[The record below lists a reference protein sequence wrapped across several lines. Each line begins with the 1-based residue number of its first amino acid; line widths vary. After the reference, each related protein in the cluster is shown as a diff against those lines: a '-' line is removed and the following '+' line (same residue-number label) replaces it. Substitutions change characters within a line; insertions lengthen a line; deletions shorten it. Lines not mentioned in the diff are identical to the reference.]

1 MFLSWLGISAASA
14 IGLIDT
20 LYCLYHDDEQF
31 LDELERF
38 AFRYF
43 VEQTNP
49 RNGLV
54 RDRDQPD
61 APASIAAT
69 GFGLVAWSIAA
80 ARKWVSADAALD
92 IILATLRFF
101 AHEAEQ
107 VHGFFYHFL
116 DFRTGERYQ
125 EKWKSELSSVDTAWL
140 LAGVLVAKEAFPDHP
155 QVQKLAEQIEERVD
169 WKWMCDGQLTLR
181 TGWTPEEGFFAG
193 RWDEYAEHMFMYLIA
208 LGSPT
213 FPLPKESWDAW
224 ERNWTEYKG
233 YRYLDCPPLFTH
245 QYSHAFV
252 DFRKWRDR
260 YADYWESAVQAT
272 LANRQF
278 CIDHAD
284 RFKSYGPNS
293 WGLTACDGPDGY
305 RAYGAK
311 EGWHDGTVA
320 PCAAAG
326 SLPFAPQECIT
337 ALRFFRERFS
347 ERLWGRYG
355 FRDAFNLDRNWW
367 ATDTLG
373 IDQGITLI
381 MIENLRSGLVWRWMA
396 RNKTLQRGLEKAG
409 FFLRRPASKEE

>member
-1 MFLSWLGISAASA
+1 MTRRTFLSWFGTTVAGVIGSVDSAYRLSR
-14 IGLIDT
+14 
-20 LYCLYHDDEQF
+20 DDERF
-31 LDELERF
+31 LDELERA

-49 RNGLV
+49 QNGLV
-54 RDRDQPD
+54 RDRDRID

-69 GFGLVAWSIAA
+69 GFGLVAWAIAA
-80 ARKWVSADAALD
+80 QRRWVSTDDALKIALT
-92 IILATLRFF
+92 TLRFF
-101 AHEAEQ
+101 AQEAQ
-107 VHGFFYHFL
+107 HVHGFFYHFL
-116 DFRTGERYQ
+116 DFSSGERYQ
-125 EKWKSELSSVDTAWL
+125 EKWKSEISSVDTAWL
-140 LAGVLVAKEAFPDHP
+140 LAGVLVVKEVFPNHLRL
-155 QVQKLAEQIEERVD
+155 QKYAEQIEERID
-169 WKWMCDGQLTLR
+169 WRWMCNGQLTL
-181 TGWTPEEGFFAG
+181 TMGWTPEQGFLPS
-193 RWDEYAEHMFMYLIA
+193 RWDKYAEHMLMYLLA

-213 FPLPKESWDAW
+213 YPLPSESWDAW

-260 YADYWESAVQAT
+260 YADYWESSVQAT

-326 SLPFAPQECIT
+326 SLPFAPRECLA
-337 ALRFFRERFS
+337 ALRFFREQFS
-347 ERLWGRYG
+347 DRLWGKYG

-373 IDQGITLI
+373 IDQGITLL
-381 MIENLRSGLVWRWMA
+381 MIENLRTGLVWRWMA
-396 RNKTLQRGLEKAG
+396 RNSTLQKGLKKAG
-409 FFLRRPASKEE
+409 FFSRTPR

>member
-1 MFLSWLGISAASA
+1 MFLQYLGIITASA
-14 IGLIDT
+14 ISSEDNAYRLSRN
-20 LYCLYHDDEQF
+20 DERF
-31 LDELERF
+31 LDELERA

-43 VEQTNP
+43 LDQTNP
-49 RNGLV
+49 QNGLV
-54 RDRDQPD
+54 RDRDRPD

-69 GFGLVAWSIAA
+69 GFGLVAWAIAA
-80 ARKWVSADAALD
+80 KRRWVSADEALKV
-92 IILATLRFF
+92 ILTTLHFF
-101 AHEAEQ
+101 AQEAEQ

-116 DFRTGERYQ
+116 DFSTGERYQ
-125 EKWKSELSSVDTAWL
+125 EKWKSEVSSVDTAWL
-140 LAGVLVAKEAFPDHP
+140 LAGALVVKEAFPNHP
-155 QVQKLAEQIEERVD
+155 QLRKFAEQIEEQVD
-169 WKWMCDGQLTLR
+169 WNWMRNGKLTLAMS
-181 TGWTPEEGFFAG
+181 WTPEQGFSSS
-193 RWDEYAEHMFMYLIA
+193 RWDKYAEHMLMYLLG

-213 FPLPKESWDAW
+213 NPLPAESWDAW
-224 ERNWTEYKG
+224 ERNWAEYKG

-260 YADYWESAVQAT
+260 YADYWESSVQAT

-320 PCAAAG
+320 PCAVAG
-326 SLPFAPQECIT
+326 SLPFAPRECLD
-337 ALRFFRERFS
+337 ALRFFYENFRD
-347 ERLWGRYG
+347 RLWGRYG
-355 FRDAFNLDRNWW
+355 FKDAFNLDRNWW

-373 IDQGITLI
+373 IDQGITLM
-381 MIENLRSGLVWRWMA
+381 MIENLRSGQVWRWMA
-396 RNKTLQRGLEKAG
+396 RNKTLQRGLKKAA
-409 FFLRRPASKEE
+409 FFPLPPTK

>member
-1 MFLSWLGISAASA
+1 MFLLQSFLITATNTIGSAGIAYRLSR
-14 IGLIDT
+14 
-20 LYCLYHDDEQF
+20 DDEKF
-31 LDELERF
+31 LDELGQA

-43 VEQTNP
+43 VEQSNP
-49 RNGLV
+49 QNGLV
-54 RDRDQPD
+54 RDRDRDD
-61 APASIAAT
+61 APVSIAAT
-69 GFGLVAWSIAA
+69 GFGLVAWAIAA
-80 ARKWVSADAALD
+80 KRRWVSVDEALKFV
-92 IILATLRFF
+92 LKTLHFF
-101 AHEAEQ
+101 ALEAQQ

-125 EKWKSELSSVDTAWL
+125 EKWKSEVSSVDTAWL
-140 LAGVLVAKEAFPDHP
+140 LAGVLVIKEAFSDHP
-155 QVQKLAEQIEERVD
+155 QLQKFTEQIEERVD
-169 WKWMCDGQLTLR
+169 WNWMCDEQLTLR
-181 TGWTPEEGFFAG
+181 MGWAPEHGFLPF
-193 RWDEYAEHMFMYLIA
+193 RWDKYAEHMLMYLLG

-213 FPLPKESWDAW
+213 YPLPSESWDAW

-245 QYSHAFV
+245 QYSHAFL

-260 YADYWESAVQAT
+260 HADYWESSVQAT

-278 CIDHAD
+278 CIDYSD
-284 RFKSYGPNS
+284 RFKTYSHNS

-326 SLPFAPQECIT
+326 SLPFAPKECIA
-337 ALRFFRERFS
+337 ALRYFREQFS
-347 ERLWGRYG
+347 NRLWGRYG

-373 IDQGITLI
+373 IDQGITLL
-381 MIENLRSGLVWRWMA
+381 MIENLRSGSVWRWME
-396 RNKTLQRGLEKAG
+396 RNETLRRGLKKAG
-409 FFLRRPASKEE
+409 FFLRSFGKG